1 MKIGVVGGG
10 SVGLLVSGYL
20 AVKHEVTI
28 YVRREEQKEKI
39 NECFLF
45 LNDNRTNCKQAF
57 MMDELKD
64 EDCLFICVK
73 QHHIPSVIQELKH
86 VSKNTPLIFLQN
98 GMGHVQALEK
108 INNPIYLGV
117 VEHGAQRKDDHQV
130 IQTGKGVIQLALYQG
145 EQTAFTTFVKEVHHE
160 NFPFDKQADW
170 EKMLHKKLLV
180 NAVINPLT
188 ALFQIKNSGLINNP
202 YIHYLAKKICME
214 VAMSLQLPIDQ
225 AWEKVLTIAEKTGA
239 NTSSMLMDVQQKRTS
254 ELESILGYLL
264 KNSSREMP
272 FTTFVYK
279 GVKALEYQNGV

>member
-98 GMGHVQALEK
+98 GMGHVQ
-108 INNPIYLGV
+108 
-117 VEHGAQRKDDHQV
+117 
-130 IQTGKGVIQLALYQG
+130 
-145 EQTAFTTFVKEVHHE
+145 
-160 NFPFDKQADW
+160 
-170 EKMLHKKLLV
+170 
-180 NAVINPLT
+180 
-188 ALFQIKNSGLINNP
+188 
-202 YIHYLAKKICME
+202 
-214 VAMSLQLPIDQ
+214 
-225 AWEKVLTIAEKTGA
+225 
-239 NTSSMLMDVQQKRTS
+239 
-254 ELESILGYLL
+254 
-264 KNSSREMP
+264 
-272 FTTFVYK
+272 
-279 GVKALEYQNGV
+279 